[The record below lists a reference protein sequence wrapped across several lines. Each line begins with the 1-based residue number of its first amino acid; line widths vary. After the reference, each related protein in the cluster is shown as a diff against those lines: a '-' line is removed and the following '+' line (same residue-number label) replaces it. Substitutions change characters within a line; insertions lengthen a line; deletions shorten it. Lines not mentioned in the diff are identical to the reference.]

1 MSKLR
6 KPPKVYKVRHSQR
19 NGESFE
25 DKVYS
30 FRISYQG
37 KRRVVKTEFTQ
48 KRKAQEYVDSIYAS
62 DQKFSHL
69 IDELFSKAP
78 IDKEPQLSDS
88 ITEILGTGKQTI
100 VSQGWLEAE
109 SNPKR
114 MNHLK
119 QEKNY
124 GTNQARKI
132 AYALKHIFFDTD
144 KYSWFANKPLIAI
157 SRADAERLSNELYRN
172 RTYRNVLCEGHPDI
186 SENIGD
192 YRINIISLKSFFTF
206 YYEEHAIIENNPF
219 SRIKIPKSKHAH
231 NQKPI
236 FTELQLRLAFNIYRL
251 NSIKFDDPEEK
262 VKWDT
267 FLSST
272 YFKAFKFIALTG
284 MRSGEVRALQWKQ
297 ISNDILVTI
306 NQAFKE
312 NSTDMSVIGKPKWDK
327 TRKIILCDSAYE
339 IIKEKSNDAEG
350 FVFQNEKGKPLS
362 AKTWSDK
369 FNFFISVL
377 NGKVFFGDSPFT
389 SHSFRGTLNTLL
401 IMQANVPESLIRKYL
416 GWSTSPS
423 LSAVQEKHY
432 TSFSEMDTLKVA
444 EGIERIYS
452 GRPMSYQYISSEE
465 RSNIRILF
473 PNWHILKD
481 TKTLLLGDKPV
492 FESIIKLKNYLVKSV
507 NNHILFDNRLEDC
520 HKTDLVQTCQKS
532 LALTMQQVDDL
543 DIFYTRAMKDY
554 LSANKDTLHPHINFI
569 TTLLLD
575 HFVRMRELELQN
587 EKMTVLE

>member
-6 KPPKVYKVRHSQR
+6 KPPTVYKVRHSQR
-19 NGESFE
+19 NGESVE
-25 DKVYS
+25 DKEYS

-37 KRRVVKTEFTQ
+37 KRRVVKTGFAQ
-48 KRKAQEYVDSIYAS
+48 KRKAQEHVASIYAS
-62 DQKFSHL
+62 EQKFSNL
-69 IDELFSKAP
+69 INELFIQSP

-88 ITEILGTGKQTI
+88 NTESLGTVKETI
-100 VSQGWLEAE
+100 ITQGWLEVE

-114 MNHLK
+114 MAHLK

-132 AYALKHIFFDTD
+132 AYSLKHIFFATD
-144 KYSWFANKPLIAI
+144 QYSWFANKPLIAI
-157 SRADAERLSNELYRN
+157 SRADAQELSNELYRN

-186 SENIGD
+186 SENNGD

-206 YYEEHAIIENNPF
+206 YYEELAIIENNPF
-219 SRIKIPKSKHAH
+219 SKIKIPKSKHAH
-231 NQKPI
+231 TQKPI
-236 FTELQLRLAFNIYRL
+236 FTELQLRLAFNKDRL
-251 NSIKFDDPEEK
+251 NSIEIDDSKEK
-262 VKWDT
+262 AKWNT

-312 NSTDMSVIGKPKWDK
+312 NSTDISVIGKPKWDK

-339 IIKEKSNDAEG
+339 IIKDKSNDAGG

-369 FNFFISVL
+369 FNYFISVL
-377 NGKVFFGDSPFT
+377 NKKVFFGDSPFT
-389 SHSFRGTLNTLL
+389 SHSFRATLNTLL

-416 GWSTSPS
+416 GWSESPS

-432 TSFSEMDTLKVA
+432 TSFSEVDTLKIA

-452 GRPMSYQYISSEE
+452 GRPMSYQYISSQE
-465 RSNIRILF
+465 RDDINTIF
-473 PNWHILKD
+473 PNWEFFRNAENMLSIER
-481 TKTLLLGDKPV
+481 KPS
-492 FESIIKLKNYLVKSV
+492 FESITKIKDYLIKKINNY
-507 NNHILFDNRLEDC
+507 ILFDDRLDDC
-520 HKTDLVQTCQKS
+520 LRTNLIQTCQKS

-554 LSANKDTLHPHINFI
+554 ISENKDTLPPSINFI
-569 TTLLLD
+569 TSLLLD
-575 HFVRMRELELQN
+575 HFYRLRELELQN
-587 EKMTVLE
+587 EK